1 MWRLFIVILRNSGR
15 TMRRKKDISIGI
27 SPCPYNPL
35 IDNKSN
41 ELLILLSNMY
51 LLLPAKVFPTRECVA
66 WKLHCCLLSDPLWFW
81 SRAEAGSRYNGGH
94 WRRIIR
100 TSASGLSGLQ
110 HSVPGVVRGRG
121 ETHSCSVS
129 YSPLPN
135 TGVRSNGHGRLV
147 TILKALTP
155 GPAARPCNWAR
166 FCTLQKMCGVMHS
179 F

>member
-110 HSVPGVVRGRG
+110 HSVPGVVRGQGRN
-121 ETHSCSVS
+121 SQLFSVI
-129 YSPLPN
+129 LP
-135 TGVRSNGHGRLV
+135 TSQHWCA
-147 TILKALTP
+147 LKRTRTFSDNIKGTYAWP
-155 GPAARPCNWAR
+155 GSAA
-166 FCTLQKMCGVMHS
+166 V
-179 F
+179 